1 MQTMT
6 QALLCIIG
14 FCYAPALYLPPAQFA
29 NTYGGERNKG
39 MVVGLMDCAGYLS
52 ITLCNFFL
60 PSLVSLLGWSGVLAC
75 NASMLVVASLVIG
88 YLQWWQAVDPV
99 RALVVGGSGE
109 GVAGSRKKDQ

>member
-1 MQTMT
+1 MQTMA

-39 MVVGLMDCAGYLS
+39 LIVGIIDCAGYLS

-109 GVAGSRKKDQ
+109 GVADSRKKDQ